1 MKYRALIPWLIAG
14 GLVASTLWN
23 VQLLSQLERVE
34 AKSPTASTETLPAR
48 VVSRLSLSAEQC
60 EAIRCCGVT

>member
-1 MKYRALIPWLIAG
+1 MKVRALIPWLIAG

-34 AKSPTASTETLPAR
+34 AKSPAANTDTLPAR
-48 VVSRLSLSAEQC
+48 IVSRLGLSAEQC
-60 EAIRCCGVT
+60 ETIRGCGMT